1 MVAARCGAVVTER
14 RDRMQRISS
23 RWTFS
28 YKRVFPLVMLGALAA
43 FLAVPLAKGDVPPLQ
58 FILITIGMM
67 GFMYTIMRKLI
78 FDLVDE
84 VWDAGEALI
93 VRNRKQ
99 EDRIPLSAIMNVDY
113 SPLVSPPRVTLTLRT
128 PSIFGETV
136 VFCAPI
142 RAIPFQRSPIVDD
155 LIRRIDAAR
164 MRAR

>member
-1 MVAARCGAVVTER
+1 
-14 RDRMQRISS
+14 MQRISS
-23 RWTFS
+23 RWTFA
-28 YKRVFPLVMLGALAA
+28 YKRVFPLVILGALLA
-43 FLAVPLAKGDVPPLQ
+43 FLAVPLAKGDVPPLP
-58 FILITIGMM
+58 FILITGGMM
-67 GFMYTIMRKLI
+67 GFMYTLMRKLI

-84 VWDAGEALI
+84 VWDAGDALI
-93 VRNRKQ
+93 VRNKNQ
-99 EDRIPLSAIMNVDY
+99 EERIALSAIMNVDY